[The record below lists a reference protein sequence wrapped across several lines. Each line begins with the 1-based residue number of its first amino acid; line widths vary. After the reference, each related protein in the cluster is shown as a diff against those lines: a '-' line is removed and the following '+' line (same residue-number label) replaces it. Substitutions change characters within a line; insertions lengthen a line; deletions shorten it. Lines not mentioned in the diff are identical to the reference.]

1 MKHFN
6 LLLGAAL
13 AAFSFA
19 ACQPEE
25 NPADQPASI
34 TIDPEDNVEFPAKGA
49 ESYFVEVVSTRDW
62 KIDNVPDWM
71 AVSKDGQSVKD
82 TKIEASLKAVTIEI
96 SVQDNDDFD
105 RSANL
110 TFNAGT
116 KKKTITVTQKGEKA
130 ARDGSKNS
138 PFTASQ
144 ARAEALKLAS
154 GEVSTQEYYIEGIIH
169 KIATPKDTDLNED
182 GTLKYGNISF
192 YISDD
197 GTSSKDNDFYCY
209 RTYNLDGANFSKLD
223 ELKVGDAVVVCGKIT
238 NYNGIPETNG
248 ADKPYLYSLNGKTG
262 EGDAPAETL
271 TIDQIIAKQT
281 GNVKTTGK
289 IMHVG
294 KNGTILNDGTDKNLY
309 VYTTTTTFKKGDVV
323 DVEGKAKLYNGLVEI
338 DLGATYAA
346 SSKTVNAKEN
356 PARTLTVAEMESYS
370 VAHSELVSFTGTLKK
385 NGNYVNIVLDGTTTL
400 QGSYNS
406 AEDVSAFDSRRV
418 TVTGYFG
425 GKSVSGSTTYF
436 NVIGTGIQGDGSDYF
451 SVSTE
456 SISVSATDT
465 KASFDITT
473 NLAWTASSDNA
484 GFTVKP
490 ASGTGNATVEV
501 SFAANTDE
509 NNAKTANITVST
521 TLGTKTVTITQ
532 NKSLGGSLTTLT
544 LTNEEIVAGIKGG
557 TSYGDFTISSASGD
571 WKVNAYGG
579 QKFLQFRATKGS
591 YVKSP
596 TFAGNVAKIEVN
608 VDASK
613 KQTAPRVLYVIP
625 SSTQIPNSESKYKDL
640 PDVIKN
646 AYGTIEFGVQAG
658 TGTVQTIGDT
668 ASLEIS
674 SDIKDFMLV
683 CGDGAIYVHSITV
696 YTK

>member
-1 MKHFN
+1 MKHLN

-49 ESYFVEVVSTRDW
+49 ESHFVEVVSTRDW
-62 KIDNVPDWM
+62 KIDNVPNWM

-96 SVQDNDDFD
+96 SVQDNDEYD

-110 TFNAGT
+110 TFNAGI

-144 ARAEALKLAS
+144 ARTEALKLSS
-154 GEVSTQEYYIEGIIH
+154 GTVSSQEYYIEGIIH
-169 KIATPKDTDLNED
+169 KIATPKDTDFNED

-238 NYNGIPETNG
+238 NYNGTPETNG

-338 DLGATYAA
+338 DSGATYAA
-346 SSKTVNAKEN
+346 SSKTVNAKEI

-385 NGNYVNIVLDGTTTL
+385 NGNYVNIVLDGTTSL
-400 QGSYNS
+400 QGSYNT
-406 AEDVSAFDSRRV
+406 AEDVSSFNGRRV
-418 TVTGYFG
+418 TVTGYYG
-425 GKSVSGSTTYF
+425 GKSVSSGTTYF
-436 NVIGTGIQGDGSDYF
+436 NVIGTEIKGDGSDYF

-484 GFTVKP
+484 GFSLDKT
-490 ASGTGNATVEV
+490 SGTGAATIEV
-501 SFAANTDE
+501 TFAANTDE
-509 NNAKTANITVST
+509 NNAKTAKITVST

-532 NKSLGGSLTTLT
+532 KAVQSAQTIILTFPDDNKANNGVSSYTETWT
-544 LTNEEIVAGIKGG
+544 AITNGVSFSMVNFNNNKWGNDWTHIRCGRKGNDSVA
-557 TSYGDFTISSASGD
+557 
-571 WKVNAYGG
+571 
-579 QKFLQFRATKGS
+579 
-591 YVKSP
+591 
-596 TFAGNVAKIEVN
+596 E
-608 VDASK
+608 
-613 KQTAPRVLYVIP
+613 
-625 SSTQIPNSESKYKDL
+625 
-640 PDVIKN
+640 IKN
-646 AYGTIEFGVQAG
+646 DSPF
-658 TGTVQTIGDT
+658 
-668 ASLEIS
+668 
-674 SDIKDFMLV
+674 
-683 CGDGAIYVHSITV
+683 SITV
-696 YTK
+696 SKVVVTVDKVTSGNVKSTKLEVSPSKDFDKDVQSVPVTIKQGENEYAVPNPAANLYYKLVFDCTSASANGVIHISNVTYLAK

>member
-1 MKHFN
+1 MKHLN

-34 TIDPEDNVEFPAKGA
+34 TIDPEDDIEFPAKGA
-49 ESYFVEVVSTRDW
+49 EPYLVEVVSTRDW

-71 AVSKDGQSVKD
+71 AVSKDGKSVKD

-96 SVQDNDDFD
+96 SVQDNDGYDQ
-105 RSANL
+105 SANI
-110 TFNAGT
+110 TFNAGI

-144 ARAEALKLAS
+144 ARAEAMKLAS
-154 GEVSTQEYYIEGIIH
+154 GAVSDKAYYIEGIIH
-169 KIATPKDTDLNED
+169 KIITPTQENFE
-182 GTLKYGNISF
+182 KYGNISF

-197 GTSSKDNDFYCY
+197 GTSSKDNDFYCFQMNY
-209 RTYNLDGANFSKLD
+209 FDGARFPSAD
-223 ELKVGDAVVVCGKIT
+223 TLKVGDAVVVCGKIT
-238 NYNGIPETNG
+238 NYKGNTPETSG
-248 ADKPYLYSLNGKTG
+248 KPYLYSLNGKTG
-262 EGDAPAETL
+262 GNDGPAVEL
-271 TIDQIIAKQT
+271 TIDQIIEKKT

-294 KNGTILNDGTDKNLY
+294 KGGVILNDGTDNNLY
-309 VYTTTTTFKKGDVV
+309 VYTATTAFKKGDVV
-323 DVEGKAKLYNGLVEI
+323 DVEGIAKDYGGVIELSE
-338 DLGATYAA
+338 ATYTA
-346 SSKTVNAKEN
+346 STKTVNAKEKA
-356 PARTLTVAEMESYS
+356 ARTLTASDMESYS
-370 VAHSELVSFTGTLKK
+370 VKSSELVSFAGTLKK
-385 NGNYVNIVLDGTTTL
+385 NGDYVNIVVDGTSI
-400 QGSYNS
+400 QGTYNS
-406 AEDVSAFDSRRV
+406 AEDVSAFHTKRV

-425 GKSVSGSTTYF
+425 GKSISGSTTYF
-436 NVIGTGIQGDGSDYF
+436 NVIGTGIVGDVSDYF

-490 ASGTGNATVEV
+490 TSGTGDATVEV

-509 NNAKTANITVST
+509 NNAKTANITVTT

-532 NKSLGGSLTTLT
+532 NKSLGGGLTALT
-544 LTNEEIVAGIKGG
+544 LTNEEIVKGVPSSG
-557 TSYGDFTISSASGD
+557 TSYSEFTISSASGE
-571 WKVNAYGG
+571 WKVNACNGK
-579 QKFLQFRATKGS
+579 KFLQIRSSKGS
-591 YVKSP
+591 FIKSP
-596 TFAGNVAKIEVN
+596 VFSGNVLKIKVN
-608 VDASK
+608 ADGLTKNGVR
-613 KQTAPRVLYVIP
+613 TLYVIP
-625 SSTQIPNSESKYKDL
+625 SDTVIPTSEDKYEVSL
-640 PDVIKN
+640 AEALKN
-646 AYGTIEFGVQAG
+646 AYAKITLPEIVA
-658 TGTVQTIGDT
+658 GTVQTIGGS
-668 ASLEIS
+668 AEAEING
-674 SDIKDFMLV
+674 DIKDFVLV
-683 CGDGAIYVHSITV
+683 CTGGSTYLHSITV

>member
-1 MKHFN
+1 MKHLN

-34 TIDPEDNVEFPAKGA
+34 TINPEDDIEFPAKGA
-49 ESYFVEVVSTRDW
+49 EPYLVEVVSTRDW

-71 AVSKDGQSVKD
+71 AVSKDGKSVKD

-96 SVQDNDDFD
+96 SVQDNDGYDH
-105 RSANL
+105 SANI

-144 ARAEALKLAS
+144 ARTEALKLAS
-154 GEVSTQEYYIEGIIH
+154 GTVSDKEYYIEGIIH
-169 KIATPKDTDLNED
+169 KIATPKDTDYNED

-209 RTYNLDGANFSKLD
+209 RTFNLDGANFSKLD

-238 NYNGIPETNG
+238 NYNGTPETNG

-262 EGDAPAETL
+262 EGDAPAEEL
-271 TIDQIIAKQT
+271 TIDQIIEKKT
-281 GNVKTTGK
+281 GNIKTTGK

-294 KNGTILNDGTDKNLY
+294 KGGVILNDGTDNNLY
-309 VYTTTTTFKKGDVV
+309 VYTATTAFKKGDVV
-323 DVEGKAKLYNGLVEI
+323 EVEGTAKEYGGLVEVEK
-338 DLGATYAA
+338 ATYTA
-346 SSKTVNAKEN
+346 STKTINAKEKA
-356 PARTLTVAEMESYS
+356 ARTLTLTEIESYS
-370 VAHSELVSFTGTLKK
+370 VKSSELVSFAGMLKK
-385 NGNYVNIVLDGTTTL
+385 SGNYVNIVLDGTTSI

-406 AEDVSAFDSRRV
+406 AEDVSAFDSRKV
-418 TVTGYFG
+418 TVTGYYG
-425 GKSVSGSTTYF
+425 GKSTSGGTTYF
-436 NVIGTGIQGDGSDYF
+436 NVIGTGIVGDDSDYF

-484 GFTVKP
+484 GFSLNKT
-490 ASGTGNATVEV
+490 SGTGAATIEV
-501 SFAANTDE
+501 TFAANTDE
-509 NNAKTANITVST
+509 QNSKTANISVTT

-544 LTNEEIVAGIKGG
+544 LTNEEIVKGLTG
-557 TSYGDFTISSASGD
+557 GNKYGDYTIASTSGE

-579 QKFLQFRATKGS
+579 QKFLQFRATQGS

-596 TFAGNVAKIEVN
+596 TFSGNVVKIEVN

-625 SSTQIPNSESKYKDL
+625 SSSQIPNSESKYKDL

-646 AYGTIEFGVQAG
+646 AYGTINFDALEG
-658 TGTVQTIGDT
+658 TGNVQTIGAT
-668 ASLEIS
+668 SSLEIS
-674 SDIKDFMLV
+674 SDIKDFILV
-683 CGDGAIYVHSITV
+683 SADGAVYVHSIVV